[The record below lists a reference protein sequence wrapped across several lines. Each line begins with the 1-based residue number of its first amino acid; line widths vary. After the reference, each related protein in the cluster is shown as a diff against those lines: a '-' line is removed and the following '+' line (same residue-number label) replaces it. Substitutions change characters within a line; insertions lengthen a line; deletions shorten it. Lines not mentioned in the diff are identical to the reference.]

1 MVTSITRLAWALL
14 GSSLLACLGIVL
26 IAWQGMR
33 QLIYAHHVSPSQSPD
48 DLGLSAEKISF
59 QNHAGQT
66 LRGWFIPA
74 PNAKGTI
81 VFAHGYAGNCS
92 PDLGYSLLFYRAG
105 YNTLFFDF
113 RGHGASDPSPISIV
127 YFERDDL
134 CCALDFLKS
143 RGIQRVG
150 LVGFSMGGAVA
161 LTTAAI
167 SPMVIGV
174 ISDSTFANIEMA
186 TTSRIVQHGI
196 PYWIASKLGWLI
208 VALASI
214 RLRANLFSANPIR
227 WIDKISP
234 RPVLVMH
241 GDRDIDVPVESAHLL
256 FKTAREP
263 KQLWIVPN
271 ATHRKIEEVV
281 PEEYQ
286 RRLVQ
291 FFDEILTTSNYQDTI
306 FHQENT

>member
-1 MVTSITRLAWALL
+1 MI
-14 GSSLLACLGIVL
+14 GIIL

-33 QLIYAHHVSPSQSPD
+33 QLIYAKHISPSQSPND
-48 DLGLSAEKISF
+48 IGLSAEKISF

-81 VFAHGYAGNCS
+81 VFAHGYAGDCS
-92 PDLGYSLLFYRAG
+92 PDLVYAPLFYRAG
-105 YNTLFFDF
+105 YNTLFFDL
-113 RGHGASDPSPISIV
+113 RGHGASDPSPISMV

-134 CCALDFLKS
+134 SCALDFLKS

-167 SPMVIGV
+167 NPMVIGI
-174 ISDSTFANIEMA
+174 ISDCTFANIEMA
-186 TTSRIVQHGI
+186 VASRIVLHGI
-196 PYWIASKLGWLI
+196 PYWIATKLGWVI
-208 VALASI
+208 IALASI
-214 RLRANLFSANPIR
+214 RLRANLFSANPLR

-234 RPVLVMH
+234 RPLLIMH
-241 GDRDIDVPVESAHLL
+241 GAQDVDVPVESAYLL

-271 ATHRKIEEVV
+271 ATHRKIEEVA

-291 FFDEILTTSNYQDTI
+291 FFDEIPATCNHQDTI